1 MVSLLPETV
10 VAHQGHRSP
19 GMCTVS
25 GTSQGFGD
33 DDLAAFASLRFMGDV
48 WAVPEGRVVFAEVGR
63 RIP

>member
-1 MVSLLPETV
+1 V
-10 VAHQGHRSP
+10 HGQR
-19 GMCTVS
+19 
-25 GTSQGFGD
+25 TSQGFGD